1 LTSNITIKYTVKKP
15 RSALETNEYP
25 HTTATNT
32 SYQVKS
38 TMMELNMATVEEKKY
53 EKSEEPDEI
62 DETNTDKT
70 IQHEKE
76 EHKKK
81 LVITRR
87 QVCDMDK
94 VQTAV
99 KRPGSAFENPHTLTT
114 YPPEESLQPS
124 ENAKPSPIILPVRS
138 LNPTKL
144 KLPSVQNQGDLTV
157 TLATQHM
164 EKVHEDDSNDSEYM
178 VEKVPS
184 YKLTMGA
191 RTIKNRKYE
200 VLATAYNPGTGR
212 PPHSHNLPT
221 QRKIGVW
228 RGRMRLTRL
237 LLMTK
242 TRG

>member
-1 LTSNITIKYTVKKP
+1 
-15 RSALETNEYP
+15 
-25 HTTATNT
+25 
-32 SYQVKS
+32 
-38 TMMELNMATVEEKKY
+38 MMELNMATVEEKKS

-62 DETNTDKT
+62 DETHTDRT

-94 VQTAV
+94 VKTAV
-99 KRPGSAFENPHTLTT
+99 KRPGSAFEAHENPHTLTT

-138 LNPTKL
+138 LNLTKL
-144 KLPSVQNQGDLTV
+144 KLPSVQDQGDLTV

-178 VEKVPS
+178 VENVPS
-184 YKLTMGA
+184 YKSKMDV
-191 RTIKNRKYE
+191 RTVKKRKYE
-200 VLATAYNPGTGR
+200 VLGETGEIR
-212 PPHSHNLPT
+212 EVPTERNAIMGNSPTGILP
-221 QRKIGVW
+221 
-228 RGRMRLTRL
+228 
-237 LLMTK
+237 LMTMSSMNH
-242 TRG
+242 